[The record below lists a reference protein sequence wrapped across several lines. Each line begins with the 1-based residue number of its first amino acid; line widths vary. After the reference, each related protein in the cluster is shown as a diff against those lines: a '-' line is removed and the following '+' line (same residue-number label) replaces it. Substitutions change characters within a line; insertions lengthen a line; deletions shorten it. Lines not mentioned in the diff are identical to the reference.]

1 MNQQACFFIIEI
13 VYLNTRCTAFFHR
26 LRQVFV
32 GVLRTVDQRSPHAD
46 VFQMPSELK
55 KSPGARPGLQ
65 VHLQ

>member
-13 VYLNTRCTAFFHR
+13 AYLNTRCTAFFHR

-46 VFQMPSELK
+46 VFQ
-55 KSPGARPGLQ
+55 AFF
-65 VHLQ
+65 